1 MEGCDSPILGRISGA
16 FESPLSNTFMD
27 SLQPIAQSSA
37 IRNSTGRGNATYTI
51 NRNSENQSDSLNLL
65 NLNNLSSKLLSFSL
79 PNEKNSN
86 PAKKN
91 TKIVEEEPKYEEEVE
106 EHQENIALDEDEL
119 RNLENAFSELS
130 TCPKD
135 TGAIATPLQ
144 GTDGITTD
152 LRTADTD
159 VDGLPS
165 LSIDDGDNATESL
178 NANQIQ
184 DQDENQPNIHDLD
197 WLFARTEKEK
207 ECLSTIY
214 EWQSR
219 ESFTLCLMGPAF
231 LLIGCASM
239 AIMVSKFAGEHGAL
253 RGWTPVELCRGQYP
267 RHLRIV
273 EHRSLD
279 LRLYRCSTTAYNR
292 RAEEKLGIVTLQ
304 ENTNDKE
311 NNTSAVL
318 MSATPVNSS
327 GLRSSGVLQSS
338 HILNSFPSI
347 SNNNTSNNNLESTN
361 NASSNR
367 NASKVFDSCDGEE
380 PRVLPVTMFSP
391 LSSPASSS
399 PKRKSAASIN
409 LDEPD
414 FPRRNLLDIF
424 ENDICHKPTAAPQTI
439 PRSTKRED
447 VPVDLDTS
455 LTTTTPTV
463 GATVSVT
470 QPTTNVTYTLT
481 ATSGTKAIATSG
493 GNPSVITTGNLDA
506 TSFTLGNISK
516 FDANSFTLSNL
527 SKSGPQDPDAPNNET
542 NAEMD
547 KRSKHP
553 LMATTRCL
561 FWRSATYEHES
572 KQHFVLRQDS
582 EGVMRLKLEIID
594 GIESFF
600 LLDHRGQQIA
610 RRWRIIDLPPRL
622 ACTIT
627 VVYKP
632 RPPLSWHTGILAFY
646 ELPGVGAHHSAGAD
660 VRPRCYVVR
669 LLALRPLQRLIGY
682 VGGSSIH
689 CGICRAVDERTY
701 WTSAFSTPQDAQDES
716 WSFKSQQQSPTYYAC
731 VSVRNTGLRS
741 TWIYAVAMRPNAD
754 SNISLTPLSGVSI
767 RPSRFVL
774 QPNQSQNVTIGICDE
789 SREIQV
795 FFYHGDE
802 VLRYLYKSSGRLGSS
817 NPIRLGVMKENEESV
832 QHALSTRNEVISLV
846 AEGRPN
852 PTLPL
857 TIPKPHR
864 RLRSAYVLCPFEGEP
879 QEMLSNLI
887 ISSNFGRE
895 IFRLLANSAEVP
907 SSFQCDLYDWHEA
920 LVDEQRSCPP
930 ISLTIYPLL
939 NDNAP
944 SSSFEASSSL
954 IVGSNLEG
962 DVENVRMEEL
972 AHLEHQSTK
981 CTHDGHL
988 SSSALATDG
997 NHSVAKE
1004 MVQLSLASAT
1014 VGQEQQSGSIAYDDL
1029 QLYKESTISSMKQQG
1044 EETASHQPPLISIRP
1059 DSQLIFAPWNYKK
1072 PTKLAK
1078 VEGAGILE
1086 LKLSLPEVA
1095 AAITNNISA
1104 NTTGSTTTTSSATRR
1119 RRSKTW
1125 RLYWSAGPV
1134 AETEPSVFSVLL
1146 PAIPL
1151 TVQAEQ
1157 THYFAFRFEPPHST
1171 PPGSRFEERWV
1182 LTFQFSEDI
1191 TGSLLA
1197 NSMST
1202 DKPTQSVEVLFVATT
1217 ASDAAVAPP
1226 TKKIIAP
1233 KLPIKIK
1240 KTPLLFQGE
1249 SQELQCE
1256 IVNISKQRVIITV
1269 GSCSSPLF
1277 ELVKPTVHKFYID
1290 PQYSVRLSIR
1300 CRMENAPRESNEKEL
1315 SATLILNCALENDRS
1330 NKQKISIPM
1339 KAIL

>member
-1 MEGCDSPILGRISGA
+1 MEGCDSPILGRFSGV

-86 PAKKN
+86 PVKKN
-91 TKIVEEEPKYEEEVE
+91 TKIVEEEPKYEEVVE
-106 EHQENIALDEDEL
+106 EHQENIALDEDDL

-144 GTDGITTD
+144 GTDGMTTD

-165 LSIDDGDNATESL
+165 LSIDDGDNGNESL
-178 NANQIQ
+178 NGKQIQ
-184 DQDENQPNIHDLD
+184 DQDENQSNIHDFD

-219 ESFTLCLMGPAF
+219 ESFT
-231 LLIGCASM
+231 
-239 AIMVSKFAGEHGAL
+239 
-253 RGWTPVELCRGQYP
+253 
-267 RHLRIV
+267 
-273 EHRSLD
+273 
-279 LRLYRCSTTAYNR
+279 STTAYNR
-292 RAEEKLGIVTLQ
+292 KAEEKLGIVTLK

-311 NNTSAVL
+311 NNTSVIL

-367 NASKVFDSCDGEE
+367 NGSKVFDSCDGEE

-391 LSSPASSS
+391 LSSPVSSS
-399 PKRKSAASIN
+399 SKRKSAASIN
-409 LDEPD
+409 LDESD

-424 ENDICHKPTAAPQTI
+424 ENDIYHKPTAAPQTI

-447 VPVDLDTS
+447 VSVDLDTS

-463 GATVSVT
+463 GANVSLV
-470 QPTTNVTYTLT
+470 QPTTTVTHTLT
-481 ATSGTKAIATSG
+481 ATSGTKVFATSG
-493 GNPSVITTGNLDA
+493 GKPSVITIGNLDA

-516 FDANSFTLSNL
+516 FDANSFTLSNP
-527 SKSGPQDPDAPNNET
+527 SKSGAQNSGAPNNET
-542 NAEMD
+542 NAELD

-561 FWRSATYEHES
+561 FWRSANYEHEN

-582 EGVMRLKLEIID
+582 DGVMRLKLEITN

-660 VRPRCYVVR
+660 VRPRCYV
-669 LLALRPLQRLIGY
+669 QRLIGY

-716 WSFKSQQQSPTYYAC
+716 WSFKSQPQSPTYYAC

-741 TWIYAVAMRPNAD
+741 AWIYAVAMKPNAD

-774 QPNQSQNVTIGICDE
+774 QPDQSQNVTIGICDE

-802 VLRYLYKSSGRLGSS
+802 VIRYLYKSSPNYADGKIHLPK
-817 NPIRLGVMKENEESV
+817 NL
-832 QHALSTRNEVISLV
+832 LV

-852 PTLPL
+852 PAVPL

-879 QEMLSNLI
+879 QEMLT
-887 ISSNFGRE
+887 
-895 IFRLLANSAEVP
+895 EVP
-907 SSFQCDLYDWHEA
+907 STFQRDLYDWHEA

-954 IVGSNLEG
+954 IVGSNLED

-972 AHLEHQSTK
+972 ARLEHQSTK
-981 CTHDGHL
+981 CTHDGQL
-988 SSSALATDG
+988 SSSALVTSG
-997 NHSVAKE
+997 NRSIAKE
-1004 MVQLSLASAT
+1004 MVQLSLVSAT
-1014 VGQEQQSGSIAYDDL
+1014 AGQEQQSSSMVYDDL

-1044 EETASHQPPLISIRP
+1044 EETASYQPPLISIRP
-1059 DSQLIFAPWNYKK
+1059 ESQLIFAPWNYKK
-1072 PTKLAK
+1072 PTT
-1078 VEGAGILE
+1078 GILE

-1125 RLYWSAGPV
+1125 RLYWSARPV
-1134 AETEPSVFSVLL
+1134 AETKSSVFSILL

-1226 TKKIIAP
+1226 TKKVIAP
-1233 KLPIKIK
+1233 KLPVKIK

-1256 IVNISKQRVIITV
+1256 IVNISEQRVIITV

-1315 SATLILNCALENDRS
+1315 SATLILNCALESDRS